1 MRIRR
6 GTAIAAA
13 CAALLAGVTA
23 CGSTTEGPSGDDAAA
38 GPVQLYGT
46 DGNMISSFGD
56 EFDQPG
62 TLRGMKA
69 PRP

>member
-23 CGSTTEGPSGDDAAA
+23 CGSSEGPSESGDAT
-38 GPVQLYGT
+38 GPIQLYGT